1 MCVCVCVCVSLH
13 KVERHLSSGIHY
25 LFQKWKTC
33 GLHENLRLP
42 LLNKFVPTCFDLLPR
57 EKNVGYILFNS

>member
-1 MCVCVCVCVSLH
+1 MSLQ
-13 KVERHLSSGIHY
+13 SGETFGRWQCINY